1 VTVDDLPLLPA
12 LVEVLRRS
20 RQAVPRELQDK
31 ATTVGRQTFRKDGE
45 GRTARVLTE
54 EEEELREQQIAN
66 RAKQLAAQ
74 QAKQAKA
81 HKEQR
86 KSKHGRGRK

>member
-1 VTVDDLPLLPA
+1 MTADDLPLLPA

-20 RQAVPRELQDK
+20 RQPVPRELQDK

-54 EEEELREQQIAN
+54 EEQQLREQQIAN

-86 KSKHGRGRK
+86 KSKHSRGRK